1 MGRPV
6 PALGVG
12 PGGDPVRLVPVVD
25 GGDPVYK
32 GVASGGMVMW
42 ATPPPPRELLNVK
55 IGGKLALV
63 GHFRGGGL
71 KDILPLTST

>member
-32 GVASGGMVMW
+32 GVASGGMVMR
-42 ATPPPPRELLNVK
+42 ATPPRELLNAK
-55 IGGKLALV
+55 IGSKLALI